1 MNSRVTSTIA
11 ACLVLCLPLLA
22 QVGATPPAR
31 VVGLTGNL
39 SLKRAQQAAM
49 PLALQDTVNIGDE
62 LTTDQHSEATIRTSS
77 GATVHIFPD
86 SRVLFQEPSGNF
98 RDFLHLFF
106 GSVKIQIQK
115 MERPPNPHQ
124 MTTPTAV
131 IAVRGTTFSVF
142 VDDSDATMVAVD
154 EGVVSVANIR
164 SPGSEILLQRG
175 QRTWVRGALPPS
187 RAQKFR
193 GASEHAD
200 MMPDRGNGNAMGRQ
214 NSMQKG
220 MKKGMDSMPGASGP
234 RGLAIGNPHVMH

>member
-1 MNSRVTSTIA
+1 MNRRVPSTIA
-11 ACLVLCLPLLA
+11 VCLALCLPVLA
-22 QVGATPPAR
+22 QVAATPPAR

-39 SLKRAQQAAM
+39 SLKRAEQAAR
-49 PLALQDTVNIGDE
+49 PLALQDTVNHGDE
-62 LTTDQHSEATIRTSS
+62 LTTDQYSEATIRTAS

-86 SRVLFQEPSGNF
+86 SRVVFQAPSGNF

-106 GSVKIQIQK
+106 GSVKVQIEK
-115 MERPPNPHQ
+115 WSGRPNPHQ

-154 EGVVSVANIR
+154 EGVVSVANVR
-164 SPGSEILLQRG
+164 SPLNGILLQRG
-175 QRTWVRGALPPS
+175 QRTWVRGALPPAQ
-187 RAQKFR
+187 AQKFR

-200 MMPDRGNGNAMGRQ
+200 MAPERGNGNAMGRQ
-214 NSMQKG
+214 AGMQKG
-220 MKKGMDSMPGASGP
+220 MKKGMDSTPGTSGP